1 MGEDFWPTTYDQN
14 VVDLTIPISDADSFS
29 MTKRVTEEEGLL
41 IGGSCGTAI
50 AGALKVAKNL
60 TKDDL
65 VVVLL
70 PDSGRGYLSKI
81 FNPIWMTKM
90 GFSDNNED
98 PLLHKSV
105 HDAIKSRNL
114 ETVELVYLNPEETVL
129 SALNT
134 MEENGIS
141 HLPVAVG
148 EMPISAAE
156 VIGSVS
162 KEILI
167 SNSKNNDALTV
178 KDFLQPPLELV
189 GIGENI
195 SNVVK
200 LFDKSE
206 TFLVLD
212 KGKPITVLTKSDVED
227 FVSES
232 ENL

>member
-1 MGEDFWPTTYDQN
+1 
-14 VVDLTIPISDADSFS
+14 
-29 MTKRVTEEEGLL
+29 
-41 IGGSCGTAI
+41 
-50 AGALKVAKNL
+50 
-60 TKDDL
+60 
-65 VVVLL
+65 
-70 PDSGRGYLSKI
+70 
-81 FNPIWMTKM
+81 MTKM
-90 GFSDNNED
+90 GFSDNNDD

-105 HDAIKSRNL
+105 HDAIKSRNSK
-114 ETVELVYLNPEETVL
+114 TVELVYLNPEETVS

-167 SNSKNNDALTV
+167 SNSKNSDGLTV

-212 KGKPITVLTKSDVED
+212 KGKPITVITKSDVED